1 MLSFLLAAALHSTQ
15 GAFAGPPACFASLP
29 RRAVGTIVLEA
40 QDAEPAP
47 LLQTY
52 NDAEKRGM
60 ELFQAGEHER
70 AIRMFELA
78 QVCPRRPRAAARS
91 KSRRSRSCAAFLARV
106 SCDVAA
112 DAAGRRR

>member
-1 MLSFLLAAALHSTQ
+1 MTGRVLVIAMVSMLPVLLAAALHSVQ
-15 GAFAGPPACFASLP
+15 GAFAGPPACFASLQ

-40 QDAEPAP
+40 PDAEPAP
-47 LLQTY
+47 LQSY

-78 QVCPRRPRAAARS
+78 QVCPRCERDATHSKIINAPAHAPR
-91 KSRRSRSCAAFLARV
+91 V
-106 SCDVAA
+106 V
-112 DAAGRRR
+112 